1 MTSIQA
7 LFSQHLENVRHNKA
21 MEQISQGELEQ
32 KVRQTDETIRH
43 NVSTEGLS
51 AADLKEKIRHQ
62 QAQDTET
69 MRHNRASEEE
79 IANHN
84 RVVESLEN
92 ARNNITLKLGR
103 LNAQVQEKIARD
115 KNFTAKEIAAANRDM
130 QKYVAELNA
139 AINSSKNVIEKDK
152 LSILKQQANVAEQ
165 RMVNDYSMALKNFNL
180 NKEKWDLQKVYEGID
195 SVSSLIS
202 SFTRLGGAYSP
213 SRPTTANRPQTN
225 QYGLPHGEEPEIH
238 DWREGRLN

>member
-7 LFSQHLENVRHNKA
+7 LYAQHLENVRHNKA
-21 MEQISQGELEQ
+21 MENLSSGELEQ

-43 NVSTEGLS
+43 NYATEGLS
-51 AADLKEKIRHQ
+51 ASELKERIRHQ
-62 QAQDTET
+62 QAQDAEI
-69 MRHNRASEEE
+69 MRHNKASEEE

-92 ARNNITLKLGR
+92 ARNNITLKLGK

-115 KNFTAKEIAAANRDM
+115 KNFTEKEIAAANRDM
-130 QKYVAELNA
+130 QKYISELNA

-165 RMVNDYSMALKNFNL
+165 KMANDYSMALKTYNL

-195 SVSSLIS
+195 SVSNLIR
-202 SFTRLGGAYSP
+202 SFTFRDP
-213 SRPTTANRPQTN
+213 SADTKQPRPQTN
-225 QYGLPHGEEPEIH
+225 QYGLPLGEEPDIYINGEKV
-238 DWREGRLN
+238 N